1 MRTLWTTL
9 HRWMGLSTALFL
21 IISGLTGAVISWDHE
36 IDGWLNSKL
45 YDTGSRGP
53 FRNPFELAAAV
64 EAHDPRAR
72 VAYLP
77 LGFEEGHA
85 AGYFVQPRQDP
96 ATGRPYQLGYNQVFV
111 DPVTAEV
118 RGKRDSTA
126 VSLKPETLM
135 PFLRK
140 LHYTLHVPAMWGSDR
155 VGQWIMGGIAL
166 VWLLDSFVGLY
177 LTMPRRLRQ
186 RAGAETVPHRDPAG
200 WWSRWKPSWLLRW
213 KAGGYKLNFDLHRAG
228 GLWAWGL
235 IIVVAFTSFSI
246 NLNREIFFPLLSMV
260 SKTTPGPSTLVPRL
274 ERVDEHRR
282 HVETALLG
290 DLLEA
295 GRAGDVDLGQHVAD
309 DVQSHQQ
316 QPARSQR
323 RAQRL
328 CDFQVAC
335 RQRLRH
341 ALAAGGQVAAHLAAL
356 RDARQAVGHRL
367 AADDQHALV
376 ALGDLG
382 HEALHHQRGGAHAVQ
397 GLGDGAEVQA
407 VGLDAEDAGAAHA
420 VERLQDDVV
429 VLGVEAA
436 HLVGVARHQRRADE
450 LRELHHR
457 QLLRVVA
464 QRRRLVE
471 HAAPSRSACSSRW
484 VA

>member
-21 IISGLTGAVISWDHE
+21 IVSGLTGAVISWDHE

-45 YDTGSRGP
+45 YDTEARGP

-85 AGYFVQPRQDP
+85 AGYFVQPRKDP
-96 ATGRPYQLGYNQVFV
+96 ATGRPYKLGYNQVFV

-126 VSLKPETLM
+126 VSFKPETLM

-166 VWLLDSFVGLY
+166 VWLLDSFVGFY

-228 GLWAWGL
+228 GLWVWGL

-246 NLNREIFFPLLSMV
+246 NLNREDIFPAAVHGVQNHARALH
-260 SKTTPGPSTLVPRL
+260 PG
-274 ERVDEHRR
+274 
-282 HVETALLG
+282 AAG
-290 DLLEA
+290 AA
-295 GRAGDVDLGQHVAD
+295 GRAH
-309 DVQSHQQ
+309 
-316 QPARSQR
+316 
-323 RAQRL
+323 RAEDRFSL
-328 CDFQVAC
+328 KSSASPKPKPS
-335 RQRLRH
+335 
-341 ALAAGGQVAAHLAAL
+341 AAAGP
-356 RDARQAVGHRL
+356 
-367 AADDQHALV
+367 
-376 ALGDLG
+376 
-382 HEALHHQRGGAHAVQ
+382 
-397 GLGDGAEVQA
+397 
-407 VGLDAEDAGAAHA
+407 
-420 VERLQDDVV
+420 
-429 VLGVEAA
+429 
-436 HLVGVARHQRRADE
+436 RRW
-450 LRELHHR
+450 
-457 QLLRVVA
+457 
-464 QRRRLVE
+464 
-471 HAAPSRSACSSRW
+471 AAPSTTSAAVSTTSRFSTMPRMTTATAW
-484 VA
+484 TCPTST